1 MNLII
6 SEVTQ
11 ILSLV
16 HPYVIIGSIWLILL
30 SGDVVTRVIHVVYL
44 LSGHGIGP
52 RERRPRVQHLL
63 VLLIRLLL
71 LLLSGSSVIII
82 GAIVMLSRCHL
93 LLIIVAGGSIGVSL
107 SQQVS

>member
-11 ILSLV
+11 ILSLI
-16 HPYVIIGSIWLILL
+16 HRYVVIGAVRLRLL
-30 SGDVVTRVIHVVYL
+30 GGDIVARVIDVVYL

-71 LLLSGSSVIII
+71 LLLSSSSVIII
-82 GAIVMLSRCHL
+82 GAIVLLSCHL
-93 LLIIVAGGSIGVSL
+93 LLIIVAGSIGVSL
-107 SQQVS
+107 LQQVS